1 MVDIDAAIGFV
12 VARGDAVDRARL
24 SFLRTG
30 STPSEAIYNSIEG
43 DQTRAG
49 GWPAQGGDTLP
60 SIDATCFRLAEMDDL
75 GGLRRPAAKR
85 ALDWLAGRQRLDGT
99 WEEDP
104 ALHDSAPPWA
114 KPGDPE
120 ARLYLT
126 ANAAYTLT
134 IPAPAPPWAKPGAP
148 EARFSLPATAAS
160 PPPTAAADAS
170 PEALPPPPY
179 EIVLSRAARAM
190 LDALDDNGV
199 WPGFLIS
206 GWLAAATLHRAEW
219 FYESARIMVVLG
231 DRVPTMSPADAAWM
245 LAALRRA
252 GVSVD
257 DPLLAAARRRLDV
270 TQRPDGAWP
279 SDDGPA
285 FEVHTTLTAL
295 RALR

>member
-12 VARGDAVDRARL
+12 VARGDAVERARL
-24 SFLRTG
+24 SFLRNG
-30 STPSEAIYNSIEG
+30 STPPDDVYASIEVG
-43 DQTRAG
+43 QTLDG
-49 GWPAQGGDTLP
+49 GWPAQGADGVA
-60 SIDATCFRLAEMDDL
+60 SIDATCFRLAEIDDL
-75 GGLRRPAAKR
+75 DGLRRPAAKR
-85 ALDWLAGRQRLDGT
+85 GLDWLAGRQRMDGT
-99 WEEDP
+99 WEEDA

-120 ARLYLT
+120 ARFYLT

-134 IPAPAPPWAKPGAP
+134 I
-148 EARFSLPATAAS
+148 AS
-160 PPPTAAADAS
+160 ADAN
-170 PEALPPPPY
+170 PEALTAPPY
-179 EIVLSRAARAM
+179 EIVLSRAARAI
-190 LDALDDNGV
+190 LDALDESGV

-219 FYESARIMVVLG
+219 FYESARMMVVLG
-231 DRVPTMSPADAAWM
+231 DRVPTMSAADAAWM

-257 DPLLAAARRRLDV
+257 DPLLAAARRRLDE

-279 SDDGPA
+279 NDDGPA
-285 FEVHTTLTAL
+285 FDVHTTLTAL